1 MSSTG
6 ANYKSLFKA
15 WDIPDLKKRLWFV
28 VYSLLVFVV
37 CTHIPAIGIDP
48 TRVANFFNN
57 GAGAGGMFQLLGL
70 FSGGALKKL
79 SILALGIMPYINA
92 SIMMQ
97 LLAAVDP
104 KMKELQQEGE
114 EGRKTIGRWTRYLAI
129 GLAFLQGGGLIVSIY
144 GGFGALLE
152 INNILTLFSVV
163 AGSCFLMWLGD
174 EISQKGV
181 GNGTSMI
188 IMIGIVAAIPGSVIR
203 ELTLGQ
209 ASNARIFALLILLV
223 FLVAVVAGIVYI
235 QLSARKIPVQ
245 YARRQ
250 IGKRTYGGQNTYLP
264 IKLTMAGVIPIIFA
278 ISLLMVPTTIIG
290 FFPTLTD
297 LNKHWSLFTGSIWYI
312 VIQFL
317 LVFVFTFIYT
327 AFMFNTQDV
336 AENLKKNN
344 GFIPGIRPGK
354 PTYDFLDRVLHRVT
368 FFGALFLSAL
378 AIMPNVINH
387 IVSAVTHVQITS
399 FFIGGTSLLIVV
411 GVALDTVQQIQAHMV
426 MQHYSGFNK

>member
-1 MSSTG
+1 MSTG
-6 ANYKSLFKA
+6 ATYKSLFKA
-15 WDIPDLKKRLWFV
+15 WDIPDLKRRLWFV
-28 VYSLLVFVV
+28 LWALLVFVV
-37 CTHIPAIGIDP
+37 CAHIPAIGIDP
-48 TRVANFFNN
+48 QRVRDFFTT
-57 GAGAGGMFQLLGL
+57 GAGSGGMFDLLGL
-70 FSGGALKKL
+70 FSGGALRKL

-104 KMKELQQEGE
+104 KMKELNQEGE
-114 EGRKTIGRWTRYLAI
+114 EGRKTIGRWTRYLAVI
-129 GLAFLQGGGLIVSIY
+129 LAFLQGGGLIISIY
-144 GGFGALLE
+144 GGFNALLE
-152 INNILTLFSVV
+152 WNNILTLFSVV

-188 IMIGIVAAIPGSVIR
+188 IMIGIVAAVPSAVLR
-203 ELTLGQ
+203 ELSLTQ
-209 ASNARIFALLILLV
+209 VSNDRILALLILLI
-223 FLVAVVAGIVYI
+223 FLVGVVAGIVYI

-250 IGKRTYGGQNTYLP
+250 IGRRVYGGQNTYLP

-290 FFPTLTD
+290 FFPSLTA
-297 LNKHWSLFTGSIWYI
+297 LNQQWSRFSQSLWYI
-312 VIQFL
+312 LIEFL

-336 AENLKKNN
+336 ADNLKKNN

-368 FFGALFLSAL
+368 FFGALFLSGL

-387 IVSAVTHVQITS
+387 LVTAITHVQITS